1 MDRLEKLGWAK
12 MQRELHS
19 DILTVRS
26 ISAQRDLRKMA
37 EGLSKIATEL
47 SKAEVLE
54 RRTMGSSG
62 RRCDEL
68 EKQLLDR
75 YKYIQ
80 KMITIARLQ
89 FS

>member
-1 MDRLEKLGWAK
+1 
-12 MQRELHS
+12 MQIEL
-19 DILTVRS
+19 
-26 ISAQRDLRKMA
+26 QRDIMSVKSPSARRDLQKM
-37 EGLSKIATEL
+37 ESGLLKIATEL
-47 SKAEVLE
+47 SKAEVTE

-62 RRCDEL
+62 LRCDEL

-80 KMITIARLQ
+80 KMITIARIQ

>member
-1 MDRLEKLGWAK
+1 
-12 MQRELHS
+12 MQRELYS
-19 DILTVRS
+19 DILTISS
-26 ISAQRDLRKMA
+26 ISAQKDLIKMA
-37 EGLSKIATEL
+37 KGLSTLATDL
-47 SKAEVLE
+47 SKAEVIE

-80 KMITIARLQ
+80 KMITIARLS
-89 FS
+89 F

>member
-1 MDRLEKLGWAK
+1 MDRLEKLGWVN
-12 MQRELHS
+12 MQIELQQ
-19 DILTVRS
+19 DIMS
-26 ISAQRDLRKMA
+26 IKSPSARRDLQKM
-37 EGLSKIATEL
+37 ETGLLKIATEL
-47 SKAEVLE
+47 SKAEVTE

-68 EKQLLDR
+68 EQQLLDR

>member
-1 MDRLEKLGWAK
+1 
-12 MQRELHS
+12 
-19 DILTVRS
+19 
-26 ISAQRDLRKMA
+26 MA
-37 EGLSKIATEL
+37 EGMSKIATEL

>member
-1 MDRLEKLGWAK
+1 
-12 MQRELHS
+12 MQIDL
-19 DILTVRS
+19 
-26 ISAQRDLRKMA
+26 QRDIMSIEHLGARRDLQKM
-37 EGLSKIATEL
+37 ETGLLKIATEL

-62 RRCDEL
+62 RRCDDL

-89 FS
+89 YS

>member
-1 MDRLEKLGWAK
+1 M
-12 MQRELHS
+12 
-19 DILTVRS
+19 
-26 ISAQRDLRKMA
+26 QRDLDRDIASIKSPSARRDLKKMA
-37 EGLSKIATEL
+37 DGLSKLVTEL
-47 SKAEVLE
+47 SKAEVIE

-62 RRCDEL
+62 RRCDDL

-80 KMITIARLQ
+80 KMITIARIQ